1 MKIAVISIA
10 TNKYKDFL
18 RPLVES
24 VKTHF
29 IPNVQKDFYLFT
41 DESLDWFDSSVKWHK
56 IEHQPW
62 PYITL
67 KRFEFISTCLD
78 QLKEYDYVFYFDS
91 DMEFVDTLTSF
102 DIGNKKYYA
111 VCHPSVVNN
120 LNFWPVETN
129 SESTAYIQNRNRCVY
144 VQGCVWGSRG
154 ANIETMVNTMKN
166 NINTD
171 LSKNLIAIWHDESHL
186 NKFMVDNVKDAIILS
201 PSMAYPEH
209 WNLPVNKL
217 VIHKDKNMVDYPR
230 FKGATPQ

>member
-1 MKIAVISIA
+1 VEFNQPRPGNRLMILTCHLGDGSRVAWLDSER
-10 TNKYKDFL
+10 FGL
-18 RPLVES
+18 R
-24 VKTHF
+24 
-29 IPNVQKDFYLFT
+29 
-41 DESLDWFDSSVKWHK
+41 
-56 IEHQPW
+56 
-62 PYITL
+62 
-67 KRFEFISTCLD
+67 
-78 QLKEYDYVFYFDS
+78 
-91 DMEFVDTLTSF
+91 
-102 DIGNKKYYA
+102 
-111 VCHPSVVNN
+111 

-186 NKFMVDNVKDAIILS
+186 NKFMVDNIKESIILS

-209 WNLPVNKL
+209 WNLPLNKL